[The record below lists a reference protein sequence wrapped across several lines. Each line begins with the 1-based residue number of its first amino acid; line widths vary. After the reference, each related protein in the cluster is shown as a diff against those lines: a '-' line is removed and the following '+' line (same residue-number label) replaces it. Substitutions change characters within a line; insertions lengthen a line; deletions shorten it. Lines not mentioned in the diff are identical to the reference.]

1 LMTAPS
7 LGPRRRHKHVP
18 VTVLVV
24 AMISVAT
31 TWCSQGWSAVLASSS
46 GLVTPRHVLITGGS
60 RGVGFAVC
68 EALTKAST
76 GDSPITVIVASRSS
90 ESAVAAS
97 TKLREGM
104 SAGAAVVPVELDVA
118 DTDSRAAAVEKLQ
131 ELIGEH
137 SKLTALVNNAGV
149 ALDLPWSPP
158 APAGGDAEI
167 AEITL
172 KTNFLGACALTT
184 ELINCGLLGAGSR
197 VISVSS
203 GGGHIAIQKV
213 LPEIQ
218 QRFLAQEFSTND
230 IVKAAQDFIA
240 DAKLGGKPEL
250 EKKWGY
256 SHCYGFS
263 KLCLTTLTRTLAKEH
278 PELIVHACTP
288 GFILTDMTKGSS
300 AAKTP
305 EEGATIITYLV
316 LSTDE
321 VVQESGKFFNAEKE
335 VLAWD
340 DDRYAKK

>member
-1 LMTAPS
+1 MSALKLGSAALTS
-7 LGPRRRHKHVP
+7 L
-18 VTVLVV
+18 
-24 AMISVAT
+24 
-31 TWCSQGWSAVLASSS
+31 S
-46 GLVTPRHVLITGGS
+46 GLVSLRYVLITGGS
-60 RGVGFAVC
+60 RGIGFAVC

-76 GDSPITVIVASRSS
+76 AASPITVIVASRNSRS
-90 ESAVAAS
+90 VAAAA
-97 TKLREGM
+97 TKLQECM

-118 DTDSRAAAVEKLQ
+118 DADSRAVAVKRLQ
-131 ELIGEH
+131 ELLGEH

-149 ALDLPWSPP
+149 ALDLPWCPP
-158 APAGGDAEI
+158 APEGGDGEVAEV
-167 AEITL
+167 TL
-172 KTNFLGACALTT
+172 KTNFLGTCAFTT

-197 VISVSS
+197 VIGVSS

-218 QRFLAQEFSTND
+218 QRFLAPELSTSD

-263 KLCLTTLTRTLAKEH
+263 KLCLTTLTRTLAKEN

-305 EEGATIITYLV
+305 KEGAEIITYLV

-321 VVQESGKFFNAEKE
+321 VVQESGKFFNPEKE

-340 DDRYAKK
+340 DDRYVKK